1 MPQLVKKGQLIQDD
15 WLRLERLEDDESL
28 PSGKL
33 LVPVSVWLAR
43 RGELVER
50 EQLGVW
56 LDSDEEP
63 ACISDDLRHFEL
75 VAINFP
81 AFADGRGYSYA
92 RLLRE
97 RHNYPGELRAIG
109 DVLIDQ
115 LYYLKRC
122 GFDAFALRSD
132 QNLQLALA
140 SLALFS
146 ESYQAA
152 IDQPIPL
159 FRRRQ

>member
-1 MPQLVKKGQLIQDD
+1 MPQLIKQGQLIQDD
-15 WLRLERLEDDESL
+15 WLRLERLEDKESL
-28 PSGKL
+28 PDGKL
-33 LVPVSVWLAR
+33 LVPVSVWQVRHEELADR
-43 RGELVER
+43 K
-50 EQLGVW
+50 QLGVW
-56 LDSDEEP
+56 LDSSEEP
-63 ACISDDLRHFEL
+63 ACISNDLHHFEL

-97 RHNYPGELRAIG
+97 RYNYPGELRAIG

-132 QNLQLALA
+132 QNMQLALA
-140 SLALFS
+140 SLATFS

-152 IDQPIPL
+152 TDQPIPL

>member
-1 MPQLVKKGQLIQDD
+1 MPQLIKQGQLIQDD
-15 WLRLERLEDDESL
+15 WLQLKQLEDSESL
-28 PSGKL
+28 PNGKL
-33 LVPVSVWLAR
+33 LVPVSVWQAR
-43 RGELVER
+43 REELVER

-63 ACISDDLRHFEL
+63 TCISNDLHHFEL

-81 AFADGRGYSYA
+81 VFADGRGYSCA

-97 RHNYPGELRAIG
+97 RYNYTGELRAIG

-122 GFDAFALRSD
+122 GFDAFALRPD
-132 QNLQLALA
+132 QNLQLALP
-140 SLALFS
+140 SLAPFS
-146 ESYQAA
+146 ESYQTAT
-152 IDQPIPL
+152 DQPIPL
-159 FRRRQ
+159 FRRR

>member
-1 MPQLVKKGQLIQDD
+1 MPQLIKQGQLIQDD
-15 WLRLERLEDDESL
+15 WLRLERLEDGESL
-28 PSGKL
+28 PDGKL
-33 LVPVSVWLAR
+33 LVPVSVWQAR

-50 EQLGVW
+50 EQLGIW

-63 ACISDDLRHFEL
+63 ACISNDLHHFEL

-81 AFADGRGYSYA
+81 LFADGRGYSCA

-97 RHNYPGELRAIG
+97 RYNYTGELRAIG

-140 SLALFS
+140 SLAPFS

-152 IDQPIPL
+152 TDQPIPL
-159 FRRRQ
+159 FRRR